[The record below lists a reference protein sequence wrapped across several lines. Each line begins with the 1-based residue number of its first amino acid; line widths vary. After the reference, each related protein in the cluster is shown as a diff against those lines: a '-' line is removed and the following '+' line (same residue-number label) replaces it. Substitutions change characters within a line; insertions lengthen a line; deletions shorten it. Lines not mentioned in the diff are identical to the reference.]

1 MELYNEET
9 MTKAIRFPVELIEK
23 IETLA
28 KENQR
33 DFSKYDI
40 QTTLLYPT
48 AADPA
53 TYTENP

>member
-28 KENQR
+28 KENQK
-33 DFSKYDI
+33 DFSKQVRFMCEQYI
-40 QTTLLYPT
+40 KLR
-48 AADPA
+48 
-53 TYTENP
+53 EGMK